1 MEKHIEKYTTK
12 NLFIATYLLAS
23 GQVFFEGLETLDHK
37 TKLFVFTP
45 YEKAKELEREYFSG
59 GALPIK
65 TIFAEYNTL
74 KDMLFD
80 RETNGG
86 KKYDRLYK

>member
-1 MEKHIEKYTTK
+1 MEKYSTK

-23 GQVFFEGLETLDHK
+23 GKVEFQGLETLDQK

-45 YEKAKELEREYFSG
+45 YETAKQLEREYFSG
-59 GALPIK
+59 GALPVK
-65 TIFAEYNTL
+65 AVFAEYNTL
-74 KDMLFD
+74 KDLLFA

-86 KKYDRLYK
+86 NNYGTPHR

>member
-1 MEKHIEKYTTK
+1 MEKHIEKFTTK

-23 GQVFFEGLETLDHK
+23 GKVTLQGLQILDAK

-45 YEKAKELEREYFSG
+45 FERARELEQEYFSG
-59 GALPIK
+59 GALPVK

-80 RETNGG
+80 RETNGEKYYA
-86 KKYDRLYK
+86 KK

>member
-1 MEKHIEKYTTK
+1 MEKYTTK

-23 GQVFFEGLETLDHK
+23 GKVSFEGLEKLDFK

-45 YEKAKELEREYFSG
+45 FEKAKELEREYFSG

-65 TIFAEYNTL
+65 TVFAEYNTL
-74 KDMLFD
+74 KDLLFE

-86 KKYDRLYK
+86 RN

>member
-1 MEKHIEKYTTK
+1 MEKYTTK

-23 GQVFFEGLETLDHK
+23 GKVEFQGLETLDHK

-45 YEKAKELEREYFSG
+45 YEAAKELEREYFSG
-59 GALPIK
+59 GALPVK
-65 TIFAEYNTL
+65 TVFAEYNTL
-74 KDMLFD
+74 KDLLFA

-86 KKYDRLYK
+86 NNYGAPYR

>member
-1 MEKHIEKYTTK
+1 MEKYKTK

-23 GQVFFEGLETLDHK
+23 GKVIFEGLEAIDHK
-37 TKLFVFTP
+37 TKLFIFSP
-45 YEKAKELEREYFSG
+45 HSLAKKIEHEYFSG
-59 GALPIK
+59 GTLPVK

-80 RETNGG
+80 RDTNGG
-86 KKYDRLYK
+86 DQYGKPYR